1 MKLIMEN
8 WRLFAEKQITEER
21 YEEEEEELYELN
33 RRDQIPGGIGDKYEV
48 WDVNPEELELG
59 IRVEME
65 HTNDREI
72 AKEIALDH
80 LAEDPKYYSKL
91 GEFH

>member
-1 MKLIMEN
+1 MEN
-8 WRLFAEKQITEER
+8 WKLFVERQINELIVHGEA
-21 YEEEEEELYELN
+21 EEELYELN